1 MWLSK
6 HREHQITVVNKKEAE
21 NIGDGIEEEIPEP
34 FFPGFR
40 PAATMPSQVAL
51 FPSLLRALSNLFD
64 FSVSDCKIIKS
75 KIVNTVI
82 HQIEME
88 LLFSKTCVL
97 FFFNPNLLCTW
108 AHILDTTL
116 PRVETSMLWNAR
128 EGQINVGKYTLTY
141 KHYKYLLIWG
151 TILSSNHSLTS
162 SCCACVDQGIVP
174 RIQAL

>member
-34 FFPGFR
+34 FFSGFR

-64 FSVSDCKIIKS
+64 CSVSDCKIIKS

-88 LLFSKTCVL
+88 LLF
-97 FFFNPNLLCTW
+97 
-108 AHILDTTL
+108 
-116 PRVETSMLWNAR
+116 
-128 EGQINVGKYTLTY
+128 
-141 KHYKYLLIWG
+141 
-151 TILSSNHSLTS
+151 
-162 SCCACVDQGIVP
+162 
-174 RIQAL
+174 